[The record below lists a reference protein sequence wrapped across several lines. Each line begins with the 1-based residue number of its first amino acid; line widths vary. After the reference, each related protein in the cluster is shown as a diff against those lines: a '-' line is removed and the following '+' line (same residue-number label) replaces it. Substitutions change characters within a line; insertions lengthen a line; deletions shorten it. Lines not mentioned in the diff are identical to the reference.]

1 MENSVHA
8 CSIHLLQFWGGE
20 GRVVA
25 PIAEGFSSVDFG
37 YLHPLKT
44 ASWSS
49 VACRGPQWPRLWVS
63 AVVARAP
70 RVLLLPFSSARGSH
84 GQGDP
89 SWCWGSGQRRG
100 QSSSRVKVWGVGTC
114 SLAVAPGSL
123 FQTFLCVSFLFS
135 FPVTLQSMGLR
146 NDGIGNDSLT
156 DGDIATAFC
165 P

>member
-1 MENSVHA
+1 MHSSAVGWKILYMPVQSI
-8 CSIHLLQFWGGE
+8 CSSSGGGE

-25 PIAEGFSSVDFG
+25 PVAEGFSSVDFG

-70 RVLLLPFSSARGSH
+70 RVLLPPFSSARGSH

-89 SWCWGSGQRRG
+89 CWCWGPGQRCG

-114 SLAVAPGSL
+114 ALAVAPGSRI
-123 FQTFLCVSFLFS
+123 FFSVSLS
-135 FPVTLQSMGLR
+135 PCR
-146 NDGIGNDSLT
+146 
-156 DGDIATAFC
+156 AWA
-165 P
+165 